1 MVNYQLG
8 KIYKLISP
16 SGLIYIGSTCE
27 TLSNRLSG
35 HKSSYKRYNEN
46 KTKKKITS
54 FKLLEEDI
62 NNIDIVLIE
71 KYPCNSKEELHSR
84 ERYYIDLIDCV
95 NTIKPLRTTKEYHN
109 DNKEAIL
116 IKHKIWI
123 ENNKEHVAEYNK
135 EYCKKWSEE
144 NKEYKSEMDK
154 KWREEN
160 KEHKAKKDKEYYE
173 KNKELILAK
182 IREKRNKNKINIIP

>member
-16 SGLIYIGSTCE
+16 SGLIYVGSTCE
-27 TLSNRLSG
+27 FLSKRLSG
-35 HKSSYKRYNEN
+35 HKSSYKRYTEKNLV
-46 KTKKKITS
+46 KHKITS
-54 FKLLEEDI
+54 FILLDEDFE
-62 NNIDIVLIE
+62 NIDIVLIE
-71 KYPCNSKEELHSR
+71 KYPCNSKEELHAR

-95 NTIKPLRTTKEYHN
+95 NIIKPHRTHKE
-109 DNKEAIL
+109 
-116 IKHKIWI
+116 WI
-123 ENNKEHVAEYNK
+123 EDNKEHVTKYNK

-144 NKEYKSEMDK
+144 NKEHKSEMDK

-160 KEHKAKKDKEYYE
+160 KEHKAQKDKEYYE